1 MDPAI
6 EPASPASTAAGFTLI
21 ELLVSV
27 AILSV
32 LATAAV
38 LALGGGPD
46 RSARDLALFR
56 SQYGSARAL
65 AIASGQS
72 RGLVLTPQ
80 GLRLARRETA
90 GWEISER
97 LQPWQGQ
104 VALSARHPAAA
115 GVPDIILL
123 ANGSSSAFSIA
134 FGGAARCRSDGWEA
148 LACREN

>member
-6 EPASPASTAAGFTLI
+6 EPVSPVSTAAGFTLI
-21 ELLVSV
+21 ELLISV

-46 RSARDLALFR
+46 RSSRDLALFR
-56 SQYGSARAL
+56 SQYGAARAL

-80 GLRLARRETA
+80 GLRLARRDTD
-90 GWEISER
+90 GWDISER
-97 LQPWQGQ
+97 LQPWQGK
-104 VALSARHPAAA
+104 VALSARRPAA
-115 GVPDIILL
+115 GTPGIILL

-134 FGGAARCRSDGWEA
+134 FGSAARCRSNGWEA